1 MSQIRLTNEQKLRIC
16 KHEDANPRITQTAL
30 AAWTK
35 DAFDLQKALSQAA
48 ISKII
53 KKRKELEAMDTTD
66 LSAKRPRTVQH
77 PAVEEAVAF
86 WVLQCQH
93 RGVALTG
100 HLIRAKAQTFSGS
113 MGVSEENI
121 SFSHGWLHKFQQRH
135 KLRAVRIHGDSGSAN
150 MGALEEALP
159 HLKAVVAGYAP
170 RDVYNMDET
179 GLFYSMT
186 PDKTIAQQEVEGF
199 KKDKTRI
206 TVALTANADGSD
218 KLPPVFIG
226 HAKKPRCFE
235 RKTAER
241 LGFLYRNNKKVWMT
255 GILFQEWLGDVDKSM
270 KQKDRKIL
278 LLMDN
283 APSHIVADL
292 ELTNITVQVLPPN
305 TTSKVQPM
313 DAGIIAA
320 FKRHYGRL
328 HLQNAFDRDERGE
341 TNLYKVDQLTA
352 MRWSLAAWSEIS
364 SATIANCFRHT
375 GLMDGPAL
383 PTVEEQRVEQDLV
396 SALERLPLRN
406 PMSIASLLNPAEEE
420 ETAHAELTYAEI
432 IKLVEDPYG
441 EEEGAAEA
449 EEEVEKH
456 SKAEK
461 LASLSLSIALLD
473 LSQESHRIAHRTLRQ
488 VQADLRSAS
497 TTQATLDSWLK

>member
-1 MSQIRLTNEQKLRIC
+1 
-16 KHEDANPRITQTAL
+16 
-30 AAWTK
+30 
-35 DAFDLQKALSQAA
+35 
-48 ISKII
+48 
-53 KKRKELEAMDTTD
+53 
-66 LSAKRPRTVQH
+66 
-77 PAVEEAVAF
+77 
-86 WVLQCQH
+86 
-93 RGVALTG
+93 
-100 HLIRAKAQTFSGS
+100 
-113 MGVSEENI
+113 
-121 SFSHGWLHKFQQRH
+121 
-135 KLRAVRIHGDSGSAN
+135 
-150 MGALEEALP
+150 
-159 HLKAVVAGYAP
+159 
-170 RDVYNMDET
+170 
-179 GLFYSMT
+179 
-186 PDKTIAQQEVEGF
+186 
-199 KKDKTRI
+199 
-206 TVALTANADGSD
+206 
-218 KLPPVFIG
+218 
-226 HAKKPRCFE
+226 
-235 RKTAER
+235 
-241 LGFLYRNNKKVWMT
+241 
-255 GILFQEWLGDVDKSM
+255 
-270 KQKDRKIL
+270 
-278 LLMDN
+278 MDN

-292 ELTNITVQVLPPN
+292 ELTNITVQALPPN

-320 FKRHYGRL
+320 FKRHYRRL
-328 HLQNAFDRDERGE
+328 HLQNALDRDERGE

-383 PTVEEQRVEQDLV
+383 PTGGGENEAGTVGQQAQQEATAAAVEEQRVEQDLV

-406 PMSIASLLNPAEEE
+406 PMSIASLFNPAEEE
-420 ETAHAELTYAEI
+420 ETAHAELTDAEI

-497 TTQATLDSWLK
+497 TTQATLDFWLK